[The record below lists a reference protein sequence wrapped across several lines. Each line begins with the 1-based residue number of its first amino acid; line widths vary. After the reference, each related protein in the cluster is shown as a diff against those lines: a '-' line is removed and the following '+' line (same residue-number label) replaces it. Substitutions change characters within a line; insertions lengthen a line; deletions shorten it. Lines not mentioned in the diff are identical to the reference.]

1 MNSPAVDVDRG
12 DRRMKVYVLDA
23 FHPAGVEYAAER
35 AEVIRWDDPRAENWH
50 EDADGL
56 MVRVKTI
63 TGGDI
68 ARARKLRVIS
78 KQGVGLD
85 NIDLAAAKAR
95 GITVCRTPGVNR
107 EAVAEMAMTLALSV
121 VRRVTEFDR
130 RIRAGGKVQRADF
143 LGHESWQKTIGIVG
157 MGNIG
162 TLVARKWRGAFD
174 AKIIGYDPYVP
185 ADRWSDLPHRR
196 AGSLEEMLPQVD
208 ILSLHLPLTRESR
221 DLIDAARLALM
232 KPSAVVVNTSRG
244 GIVNEAALYQAI
256 SSGKLF
262 GAGFDVFEA
271 EPPTA
276 DHPLTT
282 LPTFIA
288 TPHAAAGTVETQV
301 RSSML
306 TASQLFEALSGGLPL
321 SQTA

>member
-1 MNSPAVDVDRG
+1 MNSPAVDVDPG

-35 AEVIRWDDPRAENWH
+35 AEVVRWDDPRVENWH

-63 TGGDI
+63 SAGDI

-85 NIDLAAAKAR
+85 NIDLAAAKAH
-95 GITVCRTPGVNR
+95 GVTVCRTPGVNK
-107 EAVAEMAMTLALSV
+107 EAVAEMALTLALSV

-130 RIRAGGKVQRADF
+130 RIHAGGRIERADF
-143 LGHESWQKTIGIVG
+143 LVYESWQKTVGIVG

-174 AKIIGYDPYVP
+174 ARIIGYDPYVP
-185 ADRWSDLPHRR
+185 ADRWSELPHKR
-196 AGSLEEMLPQVD
+196 AASLEEMLPQVD
-208 ILSLHLPLTRESR
+208 ILSLHLPLTPESR
-221 DLIDAARLALM
+221 DLINAARLAVM
-232 KPSAVVVNTSRG
+232 KPSAIVVNTSRG

-256 SSGKLF
+256 SSRKLF
-262 GAGFDVFEA
+262 GAGFDVFEV
-271 EPPTA
+271 EPPTS
-276 DHPLTT
+276 DHPLMS
-282 LPTFIA
+282 LPTFVG
-288 TPHAAAGTVETQV
+288 TPHAAAGTIETQA

-306 TASQLFEALSGGLPL
+306 AASQLLEALAGGQPL
-321 SQTA
+321 GQVA

>member
-1 MNSPAVDVDRG
+1 
-12 DRRMKVYVLDA
+12 MKIYVLDA
-23 FHPAGVEYAAER
+23 FHLDGVELAEKQ
-35 AEVIRWDDPRAENWH
+35 AEVIRWDDPRAKNWH

-56 MVRVKTI
+56 MVRGKPI
-63 TGGDI
+63 SADDM
-68 ARARKLRVIS
+68 ARAKKLRVIS

-95 GITVCRTPGVNR
+95 GIAVCRTPGVNS
-107 EAVAEMAMTLALSV
+107 EAVAEMALSLGLSV

-130 RIRAGGKVQRADF
+130 MTRADGKVQRANF
-143 LGHESWQKTIGIVG
+143 LGYESWQKTVGIVG

-185 ADRWSDLPHRR
+185 ADRWSELPHKR
-196 AGSLEEMLPQVD
+196 AASLEEMLPQVD
-208 ILSLHLPLTRESR
+208 ILSLHLPLTPESR
-221 DLIDAARLALM
+221 NLIDAARLASM
-232 KPSAVVVNTSRG
+232 KPTAIVVNTSRG

-262 GAGFDVFEA
+262 GAGFDVFEV
-271 EPPTA
+271 EPPTS
-276 DHPLTT
+276 DHPLMS
-282 LPTFIA
+282 LPTFVG
-288 TPHAAAGTVETQV
+288 TPHAAAGTVETQA

-306 TASQLFEALSGGLPL
+306 AASQILEALAGGQPL
-321 SQTA
+321 GQVA

>member
-1 MNSPAVDVDRG
+1 
-12 DRRMKVYVLDA
+12 MKIYVLDA
-23 FHPAGVEYAAER
+23 FHPAGVAYASER
-35 AEVIRWDDPRAENWH
+35 AEVIRWDDPKVGNWH

-56 MVRVKTI
+56 MVRGKQI
-63 TGGDI
+63 RADDL
-68 ARARKLRVIS
+68 ARAKKLRVIS

-95 GITVCRTPGVNR
+95 GVMVCRTPGVNR
-107 EAVAEMAMTLALSV
+107 EAVAEMALTLGLSV

-143 LGHESWQKTIGIVG
+143 LGHESWQKTVGIVG

-174 AKIIGYDPYVP
+174 ARIVGYDPYVP
-185 ADRWSDLPHRR
+185 ADRWSELPHQR
-196 AGSLEEMLPQVD
+196 ADSLEEMLPRVD
-208 ILSLHLPLTRESR
+208 ILSLHLPLTPESR
-221 DLIDAARLALM
+221 NMIDAAGLARM
-232 KPSAVVVNTSRG
+232 KPTAVVINTSRG

-271 EPPTA
+271 EPPTS
-276 DHPLTT
+276 DHPLLT
-282 LPTFIA
+282 LPTFVA
-288 TPHAAAGTVETQV
+288 TPHAAAGTIETQI
-301 RSSML
+301 RSSTL
-306 TASQLFEALSGGLPL
+306 VASQLFEALAGGQPL
-321 SQTA
+321 GQVA

>member
-1 MNSPAVDVDRG
+1 
-12 DRRMKVYVLDA
+12 MKIYVLDA
-23 FHPAGVEYAAER
+23 FHPSGVEYAEQR

-56 MVRVKTI
+56 MVRVKQI
-63 TGGDI
+63 SAGDI

-85 NIDLAAAKAR
+85 NIDLAAAKAH
-95 GITVCRTPGVNR
+95 GIAVCRTPGVNR
-107 EAVAEMAMTLALSV
+107 EAVAEMALTLALSV
-121 VRRVTEFDR
+121 ARRVTEFDR
-130 RIRAGGKVQRADF
+130 RIRAGGKIERADF

-174 AKIIGYDPYVP
+174 ARIIGYDPYVP
-185 ADRWSDLPHRR
+185 TDRWPDLPHHQR
-196 AGSLEEMLPQVD
+196 AASLEEMLPQVD
-208 ILSLHLPLTRESR
+208 ILSLHLPLTEESR
-221 DLIDAARLALM
+221 DLIDAVMLALM
-232 KPSAVVVNTSRG
+232 KPTAIVVNTSRG

-282 LPTFIA
+282 LPTFVA
-288 TPHAAAGTVETQV
+288 TPHAAAGTIETQV

-306 TASQLFEALSGGLPL
+306 VASQLIEALTGGQPL
-321 SQTA
+321 GQIA